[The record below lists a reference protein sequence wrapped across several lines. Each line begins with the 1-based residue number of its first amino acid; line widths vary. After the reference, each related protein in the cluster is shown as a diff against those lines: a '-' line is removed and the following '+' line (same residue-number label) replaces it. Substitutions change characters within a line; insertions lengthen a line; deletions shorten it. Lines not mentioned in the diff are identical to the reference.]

1 MTSKNNAPTI
11 NQDSRGIATQ
21 QRNSTTR
28 PSLRLAINEKCA
40 GCIFDSNAPGT
51 RLQQIEA
58 CTSKSCPL
66 YNVRPRPTGY
76 MAQSLIAM
84 ENSEL
89 GQNASVSDTAKVV
102 R

>member
-1 MTSKNNAPTI
+1 MKNAPTI

-21 QRNSTTR
+21 QRNPTTR
-28 PSLRLAINEKCA
+28 PSLRLAINKKC
-40 GCIFDSNAPGT
+40 GECIFDSNAPGT

-58 CTSKSCPL
+58 CTSKTCPL
-66 YNVRPRPTGY
+66 YSVRPRPTGY
-76 MAQSLIAM
+76 MAQSLIAL

-89 GQNASVSDTAKVV
+89 GHNGLVSEAGKLV

>member
-1 MTSKNNAPTI
+1 MTNAPTI

-28 PSLRLAINEKCA
+28 PSLRLAINEQCA
-40 GCIFDSNAPGT
+40 YCIYDSNAPGT

-76 MAQSLIAM
+76 MAQSLIAL

-89 GQNASVSDTAKVV
+89 GHCSPDSEHAEV
-102 R
+102 

>member
-1 MTSKNNAPTI
+1 MNNAPTI

-28 PSLRLAINEKCA
+28 PSLRLAINKKC
-40 GCIFDSNAPGT
+40 GECIFDFNAPGT

-58 CTSKSCPL
+58 CTSKTCPL

-76 MAQSLIAM
+76 IAQSLIAL
-84 ENSEL
+84 ENREL
-89 GQNASVSDTAKVV
+89 GHNGLVSDTAKVLP
-102 R
+102 

>member
-1 MTSKNNAPTI
+1 MNNAPTI
-11 NQDSRGIATQ
+11 NQDSRGIANQ
-21 QRNSTTR
+21 QRNATTR
-28 PSLRLAINEKCA
+28 PSLRSAINEQCA
-40 GCIFDSNAPGT
+40 ACIYDSNAQGT

-76 MAQSLIAM
+76 MAQSLIAL
-84 ENSEL
+84 ENPEL
-89 GQNASVSDTAKVV
+89 GHNGLVSDTVKEV

>member
-1 MTSKNNAPTI
+1 MKNAPTI

-28 PSLRLAINEKCA
+28 PSLRLAINKKC
-40 GCIFDSNAPGT
+40 GECIFDFNAPGT

-58 CTSKSCPL
+58 CTSKTCPL

-76 MAQSLIAM
+76 MAQSLIAL
-84 ENSEL
+84 ESPEL
-89 GQNASVSDTAKVV
+89 GHFAPILDSGQVQP
-102 R
+102 

>member
-1 MTSKNNAPTI
+1 MNNAPTI

-21 QRNSTTR
+21 QRNPNTR
-28 PSLRLAINEKCA
+28 PSLRLAINKKC
-40 GCIFDSNAPGT
+40 GECIFDSNAPGT

-58 CTSKSCPL
+58 CTSKTCPL

-76 MAQSLIAM
+76 MAQSLIAL
-84 ENSEL
+84 EDPEL
-89 GQNASVSDTAKVV
+89 GHNGLVSDTVKEV